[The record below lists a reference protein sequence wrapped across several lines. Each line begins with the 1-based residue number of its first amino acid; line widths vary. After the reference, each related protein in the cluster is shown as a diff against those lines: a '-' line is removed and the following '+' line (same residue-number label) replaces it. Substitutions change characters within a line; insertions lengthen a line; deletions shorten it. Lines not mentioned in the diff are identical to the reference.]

1 MSVPLHRLPGGG
13 VAGVL
18 QGHGAALGKELE
30 EEGEQVVRPRSH
42 HDLLRGAAYPPVL
55 GQQSRQG
62 HPQRFVPLGVPRL
75 EQAGVLVH
83 RILVDAGPGGE
94 GEHRGVHRRGG
105 AVIPPL
111 GGRLRRGGQVGDR
124 LHRHVVELGGHIAA
138 AGQALHVSL
147 RQKEGVGP
155 FHGAHAHPQH
165 GAQPPLGGQLLS
177 RPRAALLNFP
187 GQVLV
192 QLQIQGMTRGKDG
205 HVNGIFH
212 RHLQTDLIKK
222 IKTGHF
228 HDVRWEYNTTQ

>member
-1 MSVPLHRLPGGG
+1 MPLHRLPGGG

-30 EEGEQVVRPRSH
+30 EEGEQVVRPRPH
-42 HDLLRGAAYPPVL
+42 HDLFRGAAYPPVL

-75 EQAGVLVH
+75 EQPGVLVH

-111 GGRLRRGGQVGDR
+111 GGGLWRSGQVGDR
-124 LHRHVVELGGHIAA
+124 LHRHIVELGGHIAA
-138 AGQALHVSL
+138 ARQALHVSL
-147 RQKEGVGP
+147 RQEQGVGSL
-155 FHGAHAHPQH
+155 HGAHAHTQQ

-177 RPRAALLNFP
+177 RSRAALLNFP

-192 QLQIQGMTRGKDG
+192 QL
-205 HVNGIFH
+205 
-212 RHLQTDLIKK
+212 
-222 IKTGHF
+222 
-228 HDVRWEYNTTQ
+228 